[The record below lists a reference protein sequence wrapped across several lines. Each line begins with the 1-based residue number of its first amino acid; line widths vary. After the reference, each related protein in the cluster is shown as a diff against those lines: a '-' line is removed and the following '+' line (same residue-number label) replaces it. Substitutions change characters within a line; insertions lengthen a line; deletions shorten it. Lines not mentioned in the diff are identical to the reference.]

1 MKTRSATIEHQEKQ
15 EDLDEVVEDFEGTK
29 ILKRNVNT

>member
-15 EDLDEVVEDFEGTK
+15 EDLDEVVEDFEGIK
-29 ILKRNVNT
+29 IFCL